1 MMGAGLANVPG
12 RRQGTDPVTRA
23 DREESRVAEFDMG
36 LVQRGARNR
45 RTPYYEATQ
54 RYGPQGFT
62 VYNHMYF
69 PIRFDT
75 FEAEFAA
82 LLTGVTIW
90 DVAVERCLEISG
102 PDGFRFAQLL
112 TPRNLA
118 RCAVGQGKYV
128 LICDS
133 DGGIVNDPVLT
144 RMDENTFWF
153 ALASS
158 DALLFARG
166 LRNAY
171 PDLDVTIREADVAP
185 LQVQGPKSK
194 DLIAAL
200 VGESILDLKYYW
212 WRRAE
217 IRGIPVVITRTGWT
231 SEVGYEI
238 YLLDTSRGSELWEAL
253 MEVGRPFGVKPTGP
267 SDIRRIEGGIFNW
280 GADMT
285 YENNAFEMGLQRLVD
300 FDLGDDASI
309 SIAAYRRIKDAGVE
323 RRIVGVEIDGDP
335 LPGLNDTKWQASRD
349 GHVIGKVTSA
359 IWSPRLERNVGYCW
373 LPADIATEG
382 TTVAVATQWDDR
394 AATVVAMPFVDPDKR
409 IPVS

>member
-1 MMGAGLANVPG
+1 M
-12 RRQGTDPVTRA
+12 
-23 DREESRVAEFDMG
+23 AEFDMG

-45 RTPYYEATQ
+45 RTPYYDATQ

-75 FEAEFAA
+75 FEAEFEA
-82 LLTGVTIW
+82 LLNGVTIW

-112 TPRNLA
+112 TPRNLSK
-118 RCAVGQGKYV
+118 CAVGQAKYV

-194 DLIAAL
+194 DLMVAL
-200 VGESILDLKYYW
+200 VGESILDMKYYW
-212 WRRAE
+212 WRRSE

-238 YLLDTSRGSELWEAL
+238 YLLDTTRGADLWETL

-300 FDLGDDASI
+300 FDLADDASI
-309 SIAAYRRIKDAGVE
+309 SIAAYRRIRDAGVE

-335 LPGLNDTKWQASRD
+335 FPGLNDTKWPASRD
-349 GHVIGKVTSA
+349 GRPIGMVTSA
-359 IWSPRLERNVGYCW
+359 IWSPRLQRNIGYCW
-373 LPADIATEG
+373 LPADVAAEG
-382 TTVAVATQWDDR
+382 ASVSVASQWGDR
-394 AATVVAMPFVDPDKR
+394 TATVVPMPFVDPDKR

>member
-1 MMGAGLANVPG
+1 MTVEN
-12 RRQGTDPVTRA
+12 RA
-23 DREESRVAEFDMG
+23 AITAFDMG

-54 RYGPQGFT
+54 RYGPKGFT

-75 FEAEFAA
+75 FEAEFDA
-82 LLTGVTIW
+82 LLNDVTIW
-90 DVAVERCLEISG
+90 DVSVERCLEISG
-102 PDGFRFAQLL
+102 PDGFKFAQLL
-112 TPRNLA
+112 TPRDLGK
-118 RCAVGQGKYV
+118 CAVGQAKYV

-194 DLIAAL
+194 DLIRDL
-200 VGESILDLKYYW
+200 VGDSISDLKYYW

-238 YLLDTSRGSELWEAL
+238 YLLDSRRGPDLWETL
-253 MEVGRPFGVKPTGP
+253 MEVGAPYNVKPTGP
-267 SDIRRIEGGIFNW
+267 SDIRRIEGAIFNW

-285 YENNAFEMGLQRLVD
+285 YENNAFEMGLERLVD
-300 FDLGDDASI
+300 FGLADDASI
-309 SIAAYRRIKDAGVE
+309 SIAALRRIKEAGVDQ
-323 RRIVGVEIDGDP
+323 RIVGIELDGDP
-335 LPGLNDTKWQASRD
+335 FPALNNTKWPTRHGGS
-349 GHVIGKVTSA
+349 VVGKVTSA
-359 IWSPRLERNVGYCW
+359 IWSPRLKANIGYSW
-373 LPADIATEG
+373 VPAALAAVDTELEVDTEWG
-382 TTVAVATQWDDR
+382 TRHAM
-394 AATVVAMPFVDPDKR
+394 VVPMPFVDPDKR